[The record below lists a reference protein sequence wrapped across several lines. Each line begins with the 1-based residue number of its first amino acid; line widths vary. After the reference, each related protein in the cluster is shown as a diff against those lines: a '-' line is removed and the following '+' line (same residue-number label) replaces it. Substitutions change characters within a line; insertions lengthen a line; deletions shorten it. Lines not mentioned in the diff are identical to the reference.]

1 MFYDF
6 ECQKCGKV
14 FELQFR
20 MGECP
25 SETKC
30 SCGGIAKK
38 KISAPALKIG
48 GVFKSG
54 GTSFGNA
61 VKQMNDA
68 AAKRMKGRDSGVKLQ
83 ALDYGGGDVRE
94 I

>member
-25 SETKC
+25 SETACK
-30 SCGGIAKK
+30 CGGVAKRL
-38 KISAPALKIG
+38 ISAPAIKIG
-48 GVFKSG
+48 GVFKSCG
-54 GTSFGNA
+54 SSFGNA

-68 AAKRMKGRDSGVKLQ
+68 AAKRMKGRDSGVKLTG
-83 ALDYGGGDVRE
+83 LDYGNGDVRE
-94 I
+94 V